1 MKGTPGEITALL
13 NLIED
18 PDEEVYQT
26 VKCKLV
32 ELGEIML
39 PILEHFGDVQDDPL
53 QQARIS
59 ELVSS
64 ILLNLLGD
72 SLQEWQNADDQSIL
86 EASVILHQFLDR
98 DANRD
103 QFFFEIEKIR
113 KSIWLELND
122 YLTPLEEVN
131 IFNKVIFAHF
141 KYTGTDLN
149 YNKTQEFDLGNLL
162 KVKSGNTFAF
172 GALYVILGEMLG
184 IPIEPVSLPRQNLL
198 AYLDSNDNQAL
209 RKEEDIL
216 FFLDPLSGQVYS
228 HKDIQDYM
236 EKLDNPAVLS
246 KLDQSNR
253 FDYVIRWLAELAKS
267 EKKCGA
273 DDKHA
278 GINAIIRQLNN

>member
-1 MKGTPGEITALL
+1 MTGTPGEIKALL

-72 SLQEWQNADDQSIL
+72 SLQEWQNANDQSIL

-149 YNKTQEFDLGNLL
+149 YNKTKEFDLGNLL

-184 IPIEPVSLPRQNLL
+184 IPIEPVSVPRQNLL
-198 AYLDSNDNQAL
+198 AYLDSNDNQGL

-216 FFLDPLSGQVYS
+216 FFLDPLSGQVYT

-236 EKLDNPAVLS
+236 EKLDNPAVHS

-273 DDKHA
+273 DEKHA

>member
-1 MKGTPGEITALL
+1 MTGTPGEITALL

-18 PDEEVYQT
+18 PDEDVYQT

-72 SLQEWQNADDQSIL
+72 SLQEWQNTDDQSIL

-162 KVKSGNTFAF
+162 KVKSGNTFVF

-184 IPIEPVSLPRQNLL
+184 IPIEPVSVPRQNLL
-198 AYLDSNDNQAL
+198 AYLDSNDNQVM
-209 RKEEDIL
+209 RKDEDIL
-216 FFLDPLSGQVYS
+216 FFLDPLSGQVYT
-228 HKDIQDYM
+228 HKDIQGYM
-236 EKLDNPAVLS
+236 EKLDNQAIQS

-267 EKKCGA
+267 EKKCGSEE
-273 DDKHA
+273 KYA

>member
-1 MKGTPGEITALL
+1 MTGTPGEITALL

-26 VKCKLV
+26 VKSKLV

-39 PILEHFGDVQDDPL
+39 PILEHFGDAQDDPL

-72 SLQEWQNADDQSIL
+72 SLHEWQNADDQSIL

-103 QFFFEIEKIR
+103 HFFFEIEKIR

-131 IFNKVIFAHF
+131 IFNKVLFAHF
-141 KYTGTDLN
+141 KYTGADLN
-149 YNKTQEFDLGNLL
+149 HHKTQDFDLGNLL
-162 KVKSGNTFAF
+162 KTKSGNTFAF
-172 GALYVILGEMLG
+172 GALYIILGEMLG
-184 IPIEPVSLPRQNLL
+184 IPIEPVSIPRQNLL
-198 AYLDSNDNQAL
+198 AYLDSTDKQAFG
-209 RKEEDIL
+209 KEEEIL
-216 FFLDPLSGQVYS
+216 FFLDPLSG
-228 HKDIQDYM
+228 
-236 EKLDNPAVLS
+236 
-246 KLDQSNR
+246 
-253 FDYVIRWLAELAKS
+253 
-267 EKKCGA
+267 
-273 DDKHA
+273 
-278 GINAIIRQLNN
+278 

>member
-1 MKGTPGEITALL
+1 MTGTPGEITALL

-103 QFFFEIEKIR
+103 QFF
-113 KSIWLELND
+113 
-122 YLTPLEEVN
+122 
-131 IFNKVIFAHF
+131 
-141 KYTGTDLN
+141 
-149 YNKTQEFDLGNLL
+149 L
-162 KVKSGNTFAF
+162 KLK
-172 GALYVILGEMLG
+172 
-184 IPIEPVSLPRQNLL
+184 
-198 AYLDSNDNQAL
+198 
-209 RKEEDIL
+209 
-216 FFLDPLSGQVYS
+216 
-228 HKDIQDYM
+228 
-236 EKLDNPAVLS
+236 
-246 KLDQSNR
+246 
-253 FDYVIRWLAELAKS
+253 KS
-267 EKKCGA
+267 EKAFGWS
-273 DDKHA
+273 
-278 GINAIIRQLNN
+278 